1 MNHAFIT
8 IAIPFAVR
16 RLHDVDVCLG
26 TLADPEQGNRPQPAI
41 ADALDDIAIIHYMS
55 IVAVNPVCPATR
67 SEDPRDRDTADEGNA
82 HLMIEIAADG
92 GVDEVLA
99 VLGHTL
105 GGELDS
111 ILAAANVDR
120 KSKSIA
126 TFLRQHHWRIGAGW
140 TAQALGQIHT
150 GSPGMSVRR
159 IRQER
164 ELAQWIGD
172 KIDAYR
178 KEDRWRGL
186 SPPQRLD
193 WIRRDLW
200 NLGDSKWA
208 FVEEPAPVLPADPA
222 NPWNDSGYDVNNP
235 QALKALAW
243 ILHTLLW
250 PLYVPFALV
259 WLWLSAPAWQDGPSI
274 HAVMWPAAVFF
285 WLFVVLVLSGLY
297 IFVRLRRQEQQDH
310 ADDRVPPSEQVAAL
324 MKQENFDPGAQNH
337 MATIS
342 RLKPGWV
349 RRLTLRIAFIVVGS
363 GRFVGAPG
371 FLGKN
376 GVIHFARW
384 MRLPGTTQLLFWSNF
399 DNTWESYVADFIAD
413 APSGV
418 TAIWS
423 NCRGFPRTQSLFGKG
438 AEDHDRLVPWARR
451 QQQPTLLWYSAYP
464 DLTADRVRKN
474 AAIRQGIASAAS
486 DADVR
491 DWFALFGSAPRPAD
505 AIDLQE
511 IPTLVFGGLSNRPFA
526 ECQIVRWNDDAGADG
541 ARAWLSRVAV
551 DATYGET
558 LPAQDTAVAV
568 ALAATALRRL
578 ELPEDALASFPTA
591 FQQGIWPEWRAR
603 ELGDVDDKDKDKED
617 APAGWRWGGN
627 EIDRRA
633 DALVLIYADEE
644 KFLKKKSAEFREDA
658 ARYGHDIVCTI
669 PLTTPK
675 PRKRS
680 DGSLILPQERFG
692 FADGV
697 SQPVILGAPRKNT
710 RAVGN
715 DLVAPGEI
723 VLGYPDNTGKVPP
736 SPLLADKHDPKH
748 YLPDR
753 GPDPFRRRPEFSRY
767 EGTSGERDLGANGT
781 FLVVR
786 QLDQKPG
793 EFRRWVDETYEWL
806 LHSPYVVMSSDGM
819 STSIES
825 QLSAEVGSTAIA
837 PDLGQSTSSTTMTVG
852 ASGMSSATVA
862 KVFGSGST
870 APTTQDTKA
879 LKELIAAK
887 LVGRWQD
894 GSSLVRNPQFPASK
908 SNPDARPD
916 NAFMLGTEDPRGL
929 SCPFGSHIRRANPRD
944 TRFHSTPEESRL
956 EVEGVNRHRILRIGR
971 AYTYTEEV
979 GDAKV
984 EHTGLLFMCLNADIE
999 RQFEFIQKTWL
1010 LNRNIHGLEDEGDP
1024 IMSCGPR
1031 NFTIPTSNGPLRI
1044 PINRNFVRVMG
1055 GGYFFMPGRAAMRY
1069 LTRGTE
1075 PRSHGPFGGR
1085 I

>member
-8 IAIPFAVR
+8 IAVPFAVR
-16 RLHDVDVCLG
+16 RLHDVDICLG
-26 TLADPEQGNRPQPAI
+26 KLADPKQGNRPQPAI
-41 ADALDDIAIIHYMS
+41 AKALDDIAIVHYMS
-55 IVAVNPVCPATR
+55 IVAVSPVCPATR
-67 SEDPRDRDTADEGNA
+67 SEDPRDRDTADEGSA
-82 HLMIEIAADG
+82 HLLIEIAADG
-92 GVDEVLA
+92 GVDEALT
-99 VLGHTL
+99 VLGQTL
-105 GGELDS
+105 GGEFDS

-120 KSKSIA
+120 KSKSVA
-126 TFLRQHHWRIGAGW
+126 TFLREHHWKIGAGW
-140 TAQALGQIHT
+140 TAPALGQIHT

-159 IRQER
+159 IKQER
-164 ELAQWIGD
+164 GLAQWAGNT
-172 KIDAYR
+172 IDAYR
-178 KEDRWRGL
+178 KEGRWRGL
-186 SPPQRLD
+186 SPCQRLD

-200 NLGDSKWA
+200 KLGDSKWA

-222 NPWNDSGYDVNNP
+222 NHWNDSGYNLRNP
-235 QALKALAW
+235 QALKALGW

-250 PLYVPFALV
+250 PLYVPLALA
-259 WLWLSAPAWQDGPSI
+259 WLWLSAPAWHEGWNI
-274 HAVMWPAAVFF
+274 HAVMWPAAVLF
-285 WLFVVLVLSGLY
+285 WLLVVAVLAGAYL
-297 IFVRLRRQEQQDH
+297 FVRLRRKEKADH
-310 ADDRVPPSEQVAAL
+310 SDDRVPPSDQVEAL
-324 MKQENFDPGAQNH
+324 MKQENYFPGAQNH

-342 RLKPGWV
+342 RLKAGWL

-423 NCRGFPRTQSLFGKG
+423 NCRGFPRTQWLFGRG
-438 AEDHDRLVPWARR
+438 AEDHDRLVQWARR

-464 DLTADRVRKN
+464 DLTADRIRKN
-474 AAIRQGIASAAS
+474 AAIRQGLASAAS

-505 AIDLQE
+505 ALDLQE

-526 ECQIVRWNDDAGADG
+526 ECQIVRWNDAAGADG
-541 ARAWLSRVAV
+541 ARKWLSRVAV

-558 LPAQDTAVAV
+558 SPGQETAVAV
-568 ALAATALRRL
+568 ALAATALRKL
-578 ELPEDALASFPTA
+578 ELPEDALATFPTA
-591 FQQGIWPEWRAR
+591 FQQGMWPEWRAR
-603 ELGDVDDKDKDKED
+603 ELGDLDDN
-617 APAGWRWGGN
+617 APGEWQWGGN
-627 EIDRRA
+627 EDDKRT
-633 DALVLIYADEE
+633 DALVLIYADDAE
-644 KFLKKKSAEFREDA
+644 FLIKKSEEFMA
-658 ARYGHDIVCTI
+658 AAKEWGHKVTPI
-669 PLTTPK
+669 PLTSPRPK
-675 PRKRS
+675 KRA
-680 DGSLILPQERFG
+680 DGSLVLPRERFG

-697 SQPVILGAPRKNT
+697 SQPVIRGAPRKNT
-710 RAVGN
+710 RGVGN
-715 DLVAPGEI
+715 DLVNPGEI
-723 VLGYPDNTGKVPP
+723 VLGYPDNIGTIPP

-767 EGTSGERDLGANGT
+767 EGSGGERDLGANGT

-793 EFRRWVDETYEWL
+793 EFERWVDETYEWL
-806 LHSPYVVMSSDGM
+806 IHSPYVRLSSDGI

-825 QLSAEVGSTAIA
+825 QLVAEVGATGTL
-837 PDLGQSTSSTTMTVG
+837 PYLGHGTPMTTMPVG
-852 ASGMSSATVA
+852 ASGSPSAPVPH
-862 KVFGSGST
+862 VFGSGST
-870 APTTQDTKA
+870 APTPQETKA

-916 NAFMLGTEDPRGL
+916 NAFTLGGEDPRGL

-944 TRFHSTPEESRL
+944 TRFHGSEEESRL
-956 EVEGVNRHRILRIGR
+956 EVDGVNRHRILRIGR
-971 AYTYTEEV
+971 AYTYTEEA
-979 GDAKV
+979 GDSKV

-1010 LNRNIHGLEDEGDP
+1010 LNKNIHGLEDEGDP
-1024 IMSCGPR
+1024 IMSCGKR

-1044 PINRNFVRVMG
+1044 PIERDFVSVIG
-1055 GGYFFMPGRAAMRY
+1055 GGYFFMPGRAALRY

-1075 PRSHGPFGGR
+1075 PRSHSPFGGR
-1085 I
+1085 L